1 MSKSTTV
8 KTVSLFWRSIWKYR
22 LYVIGILIAVPI
34 SVLAEQY
41 LNVVILANVLN
52 KLSKDHFVSSQ
63 IWHNFGPSIIG
74 YAILMLIGSIGWRVI
89 DGFNWRLEAGVER
102 DLARRVY
109 SHLLDQSAN
118 FHANRFGGSLVSQT
132 SKLLSSYVRIA
143 DTTIYQVLQLLFG
156 IIFTVIILAPR
167 APLFVVFF
175 LLFSM
180 IYIASGFFVTRKVRH
195 LSGVQAASESAQTGY
210 LADSVSNIMAI
221 KSFAGGVFER
231 KQFAKVTGT
240 TRFNTLMVGRASQ
253 KQMAYFSIMNR
264 VILVLA
270 LVFAILGVVIF
281 KANLG
286 TVFLIFSFTGS
297 LVGQLWTFCNNSL
310 RNYNRAFGDAKD
322 MT

>member
-8 KTVSLFWRSIWKYR
+8 ETASLFWRSIWKYR

-52 KLSKDHFVSSQ
+52 KLSKGHFVSSQ
-63 IWHNFGPSIIG
+63 IWHTFGPSIIG
-74 YAILMLIGSIGWRVI
+74 YAVLMLIGTIGWRVI
-89 DGFNWRLEAGVER
+89 DGFNWRLEASVER

-175 LLFSM
+175 LLFAM
-180 IYIASGFFVTRKVRH
+180 IYIASG
-195 LSGVQAASESAQTGY
+195 
-210 LADSVSNIMAI
+210 
-221 KSFAGGVFER
+221 
-231 KQFAKVTGT
+231 
-240 TRFNTLMVGRASQ
+240 
-253 KQMAYFSIMNR
+253 
-264 VILVLA
+264 
-270 LVFAILGVVIF
+270 
-281 KANLG
+281 
-286 TVFLIFSFTGS
+286 S
-297 LVGQLWTFCNNSL
+297 L
-310 RNYNRAFGDAKD
+310 
-322 MT
+322 